1 MVTIGKSYAG
11 FVTPMLRFRGNSLTP
26 ATCAASASATV

>member
-11 FVTPMLRFRGNSLTP
+11 FVTPMLRFRGSSLTP
-26 ATCAASASATV
+26 AAGTAWASALV